1 MTFSKYLILLLLIFN
16 FSLVIAQDKIPA
28 QYNFYSNSYSTNL
41 KSNLEKRINK
51 NQKGE
56 ESTRIIQDYI
66 DKNKEIILPNK
77 EIYISKK
84 GLFLKDNSTI
94 IFQKYTKLVMES
106 NDLERYGVINVI
118 NVNNVKIINPNI
130 IGDRKSHTGNK
141 GEWGHGINILGSKN
155 VLISNFNISNCWG
168 DGIYIGRDN
177 NKFSSNITLK
187 NGIVYNNRRNG
198 ISITSVDGLLMNNI
212 TSAFNQGTSPQYGI
226 DFEANDSRDEM
237 NNIKLNNIITY
248 YNKSGG
254 MMISFDRLN
263 AKGSKTV
270 TKEVNFEVTN
280 FKDIGSKNTGLL
292 IAQIT
297 SGFKN
302 IKGGI
307 TFNGLEVE
315 GNLKP
320 IQIRRNEWEHFYI
333 KLNDVNI
340 KNPLN
345 KNAHN
350 KELLRVTKDRKNIII
365 NLAK

>member
-1 MTFSKYLILLLLIFN
+1 MISFKFITISLILFWTNVVL
-16 FSLVIAQDKIPA
+16 AQDKIPTEYYF
-28 QYNFYSNSYSTNL
+28 YNNSFNKNMTSP
-41 KSNLEKRINK
+41 LEKKITK
-51 NQKGE
+51 NQKTE
-56 ESTRIIQDYI
+56 ESTIIIQEYI
-66 DKNKEIILPNK
+66 DNNNEVILPNK

-84 GLFLKDNSTI
+84 GLFLKDNNTI
-94 IFQKYTKLVMES
+94 IFQNNTKLIMES

-118 NVNNVKIINPNI
+118 NVKNVKIVNPNI
-130 IGDRKSHTGNK
+130 IGDRKSHKGIK
-141 GEWGHGINILGSKN
+141 GEWGHGINVLGSN
-155 VLISNFNISNCWG
+155 DVTISNFNISNCWG
-168 DGIYIGRDN
+168 DGIYIGRDK
-177 NKFSSNITLK
+177 NKYSSNITLK

-237 NNIKLNNIITY
+237 NNVKLNNIITY
-248 YNKSGG
+248 YNKNGG

-263 AKGSKTV
+263 AKGSKTI
-270 TKEVNFEVTN
+270 TKEVNFNITN
-280 FKDIGSKNTGLL
+280 FKDIGSYNTGLL

-315 GNLKP
+315 ENLKP
-320 IQIRRNEWEHFYI
+320 IQIRRNEWDHFLI
-333 KLNDVNI
+333 NLNDVNI

-345 KNAHN
+345 KNFHN
-350 KELLRVTKDRKNIII
+350 KELLRVTKERKNVKI
-365 NLAK
+365 NFKK